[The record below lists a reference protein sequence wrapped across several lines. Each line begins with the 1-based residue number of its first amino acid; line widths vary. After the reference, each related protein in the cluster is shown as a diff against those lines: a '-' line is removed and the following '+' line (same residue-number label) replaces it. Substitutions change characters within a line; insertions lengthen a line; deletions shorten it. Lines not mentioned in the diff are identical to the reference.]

1 MQTYLQHRMIRQQL
15 ERQFVVKHAEPND
28 VWTHERRYWYGE
40 GRLHS
45 EDREPGGGPAASRR
59 QEHGQRTYISGPALE
74 PHHTTRSHLARDGDV
89 EPADVDPE
97 FQVDPWTINTRDSLG
112 GGSDIMVTGVER
124 PRRRNPSEFDG
135 ETLGGED
142 DDGGSEKNNKMIVV
156 TFEGDTDPMDPH
168 NWSFT
173 RRVLVTLLLSFLQA
187 VVLWSST
194 IDATALVSTRQLFK
208 TSNEIQTIPT
218 GTS

>member
-1 MQTYLQHRMIRQQL
+1 M
-15 ERQFVVKHAEPND
+15 VKHEDPND

-40 GRLHS
+40 GELHS
-45 EDREPGGGPAASRR
+45 EDREPGDGAAASRR
-59 QEHGQRTYISGPALE
+59 REHGQRTFISGPALE
-74 PHHTTRSHLARDGDV
+74 PHHTTRSHLERDGDV
-89 EPADVDPE
+89 ERADVDPE
-97 FQVDPWTINTRDSLG
+97 FQVDPWSINTRDSLG
-112 GGSDIMVTGVER
+112 GEADIMVTGVER
-124 PRRRNPSEFDG
+124 DRRRDTGDFDG

-142 DDGGSEKNNKMIVV
+142 GNREPEKENKLIVV

-173 RRVLVTLLLSFLQA
+173 RRVLVTLLLSFLEG

-194 IDATALVSTRQLFK
+194 IDATALVSTRQLYR